1 VTVDGKKVETEKQ
14 RVLQDSLQ
22 HACQPAA

>member
-1 VTVDGKKVETEKQ
+1 VDGKKVETEKQ